1 VVVHHVV
8 LALPLGEAHQRHVV
22 GCGEVVDVGDE
33 LPRHRRHQRG
43 RGDREAPV
51 AHQEPRHL
59 AGALQLRPEH
69 APVHPVDGLDLEHH
83 LLGHDI
89 GNGAR

>member
-89 GNGAR
+89 GNSAR